1 MVAILTL
8 PDICERVAQMGF
20 YVVGNTLEAYVG
32 LVRSDI
38 AKWQKVIKASG
49 AKVDCPALVL

>member
-20 YVVGNTLEAYVG
+20 YVVGNTLEAYVA

-38 AKWQKVIKASG
+38 AKWQRVVKASG
-49 AKVDCPALVL
+49 AKAD